1 MQAQTMLSTSGARH
15 GPLCSLLLPLQRQT
29 HGLSP
34 CRQRRRCLIQIKAQG
49 TLISALQHR
58 TFSLSLLQ
66 HLHSSGFLCKAS
78 EGTISAHS
86 FPSCCHW
93 I

>member
-15 GPLCSLLLPLQRQT
+15 GPLCSLVMPLQRQT
-29 HGLSP
+29 HGALP
-34 CRQRRRCLIQIKAQG
+34 CRQRRRCTIQIKAQG

-58 TFSLSLLQ
+58 TLSLSLLQ
-66 HLHSSGFLCKAS
+66 HLPFSGFWCKAC
-78 EGTISAHS
+78 EDTISAHS
-86 FPSCCHW
+86 FSSCCHT